1 MRALVTG
8 GTGFVGGAIV
18 RELLSSAYSVRVLAR
33 ASSRVSELERLGVEI
48 ARGDILDR
56 SSIEAALPGCDVL
69 FHAAAI
75 YDLWAPDPD
84 LMLRTEVAG
93 TVNALEAALA
103 QGTRRVV
110 YTSTALTVGERRGEV
125 GNEATAHRG
134 YFLSV
139 YERAKWEAD
148 RAAEEVARRGLD
160 LVLVKPAGVMGPGDL
175 KPTGRGI
182 VNMLRGRFP
191 MLFHGTLSGVDVE
204 DVARVHV
211 AAAEK
216 GASGES
222 YIASAWV
229 MSVEEW
235 LGTVCRIAGK
245 RLPLFGPAFGAR
257 VFASLS
263 EVVAKVGGTEPLL
276 SVETHRLL
284 THGFRV
290 SGAKSEREL
299 GIQYRTLTDCMSRA
313 VDWYRKQGL
322 IG

>member
-18 RELLSSAYSVRVLAR
+18 RELINRGHQVRVLAR
-33 ASSRVSELERLGVEI
+33 ATSRVSELERLGVEI
-48 ARGDILDR
+48 ARGDIMDR
-56 SSIEAALPGCDVL
+56 ASIDAALGGCELL

-125 GNEATAHRG
+125 GDETTAHRG

-148 RAAEEVARRGLD
+148 RAAEEIARRGLD

-182 VNMLRGRFP
+182 VNMLRGRYP
-191 MLFHGTLSGVDVE
+191 MLFHGALSGVDVG

-216 GASGES
+216 GVAGEA
-222 YIASAWV
+222 YIASAWI
-229 MSVEEW
+229 MTVEQW
-235 LGTVCRIAGK
+235 LGTVCRVAGK
-245 RLPLFGPAFGAR
+245 RLPIFGPGIGAR

-263 EVVAKVGGTEPLL
+263 EGVAKLTGHEPLL
-276 SVETHRLL
+276 SVETYRLL
-284 THGFRV
+284 SHGFRV
-290 SGAKSEREL
+290 SGAKAEREL
-299 GIQYRTLTDCMSRA
+299 GIQYRSLEDSMTRA
-313 VDWYRKQGL
+313 VAWYRQQGM
-322 IG
+322 IR